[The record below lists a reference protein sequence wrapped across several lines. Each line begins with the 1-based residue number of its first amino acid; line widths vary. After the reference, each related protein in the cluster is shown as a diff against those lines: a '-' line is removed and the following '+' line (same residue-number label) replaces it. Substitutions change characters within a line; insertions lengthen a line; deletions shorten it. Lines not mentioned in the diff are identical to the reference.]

1 MDAQQKAASDAI
13 AQLTAEKKDLDARIS
28 RSQARIAV
36 IDAQLAALQ
45 PMAPANPQP
54 VTGLPSQEAK

>member
-28 RSQARIAV
+28 RSQARIVV

-54 VTGLPSQEAK
+54 VTGQPAQEAK